1 MFGLFLIQSVHRVR
15 RRVQMPFTDPKK
27 IAGLALRRHCTDPNT
42 LPGPAGSFELVFVWV
57 LPPTWFPWFGLVSFL
72 LGIFRLFCFIF
83 RLTESNLTSHTA
95 PPATRRATQ
104 HDRENLFNN
113 FSSDQYRGR
122 GIPKGSNFRFIFILV
137 DLYSYIHLCNAKYK
151 NYGRSCR
158 FHLPARP
165 LVNPGMLSID
175 PAHPWQNLNKFSPHV
190 APQVATRS
198 RHIYI
203 YIYICLYIYI
213 YGTKRLSPVRGF
225 YLKCP
230 SARSRKSCVGTF
242 EHAEQ
247 LKKIDFACQEWSFW
261 ARARRGF
268 ISFPHII
275 R

>member
-1 MFGLFLIQSVHRVR
+1 MFRLFLIQSVHRVSR
-15 RRVQMPFTDPKK
+15 QVQLSFTDPRK
-27 IAGLALRRHCTDPNT
+27 IAGLALRRHCTVPNT
-42 LPGPAGSFELVFVWV
+42 LPGPAGYFELVFVWV

-83 RLTESNLTSHTA
+83 RLTESKLTSHTA

-122 GIPKGSNFRFIFILV
+122 GIPKGNNFRFIFTLV

-198 RHIYI
+198 RLIY
-203 YIYICLYIYI
+203 
-213 YGTKRLSPVRGF
+213 KRVILNGPRLEIRLNGPN
-225 YLKCP
+225 LKENQTCP
-230 SARSRKSCVGTF
+230 HRK
-242 EHAEQ
+242 
-247 LKKIDFACQEWSFW
+247 
-261 ARARRGF
+261 
-268 ISFPHII
+268 
-275 R
+275 